1 MTDSWIDKLKEYFF
15 SPHAHELNIDAAMSI
30 KQNNIPKRLFKY
42 RAFNN
47 NSLDNLKNDAVW
59 CSNASE
65 FNDPYDSSICFAF
78 DAEFMNSNLLEGL
91 KILKEKDLLNGV
103 SDDELKIIQDS
114 TEPFKK
120 LTNILAAK
128 DDTID
133 DVMIERIDQFFNG
146 YMAKEVKEMNS
157 KFNQLLRNGYK
168 ICSFSENIGSLLLW
182 SHYADEHRGFLIEY
196 DFSVLPVTDIR
207 CRFLWPVIYSERLF
221 DASQYFKVAKNK
233 ENFNNLFAIIA
244 AIHKAK
250 DWQYEKEW
258 RLVVIPFSANDPP
271 HNFQVPTPKAIYIG
285 AKMKDKDK
293 KVIAD
298 IAKDKHIT
306 VYQMELSHTAYK
318 MEPVQFR

>member
-103 SDDELKIIQDS
+103 S
-114 TEPFKK
+114 
-120 LTNILAAK
+120 
-128 DDTID
+128 D

-285 AKMKDKDK
+285 DKMKDKDK